1 MLLLSLC
8 RFPKDTQP
16 GLVRAKVGSRK
27 LTALGLQFRPVEQI
41 IRDAV
46 ESLKSRG
53 RIS

>member
-1 MLLLSLC
+1 VC

-16 GLVRAKVGSRK
+16 GLVRAEAGSKK
-27 LTALGLQFRPVEQI
+27 LVALGMQFKPTEKI

-53 RIS
+53 HIS